1 MRDRR
6 HRWRSECE
14 EKQRRRSLRPNAAF
28 DSDVPWWQGTR
39 PKSPHTFQRLPT
51 VADPQLGTK
60 QVCPNCQAKFYDL
73 TRRPAH
79 CPKCDTEF
87 DPEEAIKLRSRRGR
101 PGGYPADDA
110 EDQVV
115 EKKATDDEDEE
126 DDTPATP
133 EIDQEGHEPILTPD
147 DDDDT
152 AADAGDEAGM
162 NTTDGDDDEVLAD
175 DDDDDSLPFIEDED
189 DDAFDGDVVKKPK
202 DDE

>member
-1 MRDRR
+1 MGVARDAP
-6 HRWRSECE
+6 EIPPF
-14 EKQRRRSLRPNAAF
+14 K
-28 DSDVPWWQGTR
+28 G
-39 PKSPHTFQRLPT
+39 FQTL
-51 VADPQLGTK
+51 ADPQLGTK

-101 PGGYPADDA
+101 PGGYASDDA

-115 EKKATDDEDEE
+115 EKKVDGDEDEE
-126 DDTPATP
+126 DETVSTP

-152 AADAGDEAGM
+152 PADASEEAGM
-162 NTTDGDDDEVLAD
+162 GTTDGDDEDVLAD
-175 DDDDDSLPFIEDED
+175 DDDDSVPFIEDED
-189 DDAFDGDVVKKPK
+189 DDAFGDDVVKPNQ
-202 DDE
+202 DED